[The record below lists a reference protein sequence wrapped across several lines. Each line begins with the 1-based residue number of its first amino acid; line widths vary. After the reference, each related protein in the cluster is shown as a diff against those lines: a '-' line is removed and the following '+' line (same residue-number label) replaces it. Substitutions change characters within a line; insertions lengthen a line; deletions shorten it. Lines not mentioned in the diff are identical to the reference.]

1 MPSLVPWNDINL
13 YFDENEPNIQNP
25 NPLLRKKI
33 GFVNHE
39 SNEPA
44 IKFLGIYLDPALNFK
59 FHIDQ
64 LNKKLSKSL
73 YCMRR
78 CKNILTK
85 KALLKNTL
93 LLNVSLSFNLWNT
106 YLLMCLSI

>member
-1 MPSLVPWNDINL
+1 MSLHPSKTKFTVFYPTPSLIPWNDINL
-13 YFDENEPNIQNP
+13 YFDENEPNIPVP
-25 NPLLRKKI
+25 NPQLRKKI

-44 IKFLGIYLDPALNFK
+44 IKFLGIYLDPGLNFK

-73 YCMRR
+73 FCIRR
-78 CKNILTK
+78 SKNILTE
-85 KALLKNTL
+85 KALKTL
-93 LLNVSLSFNLWNT
+93 YYSTF
-106 YLLMCLSI
+106 